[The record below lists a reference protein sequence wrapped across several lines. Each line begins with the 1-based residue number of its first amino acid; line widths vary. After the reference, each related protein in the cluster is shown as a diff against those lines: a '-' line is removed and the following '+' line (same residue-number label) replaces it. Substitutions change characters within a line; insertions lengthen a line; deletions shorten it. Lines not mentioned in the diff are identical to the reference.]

1 LKDHP
6 VLLTPGADHGRL
18 PDGGERG
25 NGACN
30 PYAPIV
36 DPGLKARKNPASCLT
51 RRTGTITLT
60 ESYLLADPAERN
72 CRRTLMDSTDF
83 LDLTNV

>member
-1 LKDHP
+1 MRDKEAMGLEP
-6 VLLTPGADHGRL
+6 GCAQCRSGIEGQENPTP
-18 PDGGERG
+18 
-25 NGACN
+25 
-30 PYAPIV
+30 
-36 DPGLKARKNPASCLT
+36 CLT

-83 LDLTNV
+83 LGLTNG